1 MTDYNLNLTGKV
13 ALVTG
18 GSRGIG
24 KAIALAFAS
33 KGSKVAI
40 TYANSYSS
48 AEQVAKEIIELG
60 TDALPIQANSSDFN
74 RANEV
79 IDEVVQKWGKID
91 ILVNN
96 AGITR
101 DGLILRMT
109 EDQWDQVIE
118 TNLKGIFNYSKA
130 VARPMMKNRG
140 GSIINMG
147 SIVGLTGNAGQSNYA
162 ASKSAL
168 IGFTKSI
175 ALEVASRGITCNLIA
190 PGFIS
195 TPMTDKLSDDQKKNI
210 VENIPVNRLGKVD
223 DISNGCVYLASDEAG
238 FITGT
243 TLHINGGMSMI

>member
-1 MTDYNLNLTGKV
+1 MFELSDKV
-13 ALVTG
+13 ALITG
-18 GSRGIG
+18 ASGGIG
-24 KAIALAFAS
+24 MSIVKKMKQCGAKLIISGTRQNVLNNLAS
-33 KGSKVAI
+33 ELGNDVKTII
-40 TYANSYSS
+40 TDLNNKDD
-48 AEQVAKEIIELG
+48 VLNLAKEAEASFG
-60 TDALPIQANSSDFN
+60 H
-74 RANEV
+74 
-79 IDEVVQKWGKID
+79 ID
-91 ILVNN
+91 ILINN
-96 AGITR
+96 AGITA
-101 DGLILRMT
+101 DNLFLRMKDD
-109 EDQWDQVIE
+109 EWDQVINV
-118 TNLKGIFNYSKA
+118 NLSAPMRLTRQVIKGMLKRRYGRVIFISSVVGYS
-130 VARPMMKNRG
+130 
-140 GSIINMG
+140 
-147 SIVGLTGNAGQSNYA
+147 GNAGQSNYA